1 MPTTIYT
8 VRTSYDAH
16 HCNHLGS
23 NNDHHHV
30 LEFTFD
36 FTVVEKENF
45 DTGGSVSV
53 SIFCLD
59 IMTLMMLFSLA
70 RLGLLYLQEL
80 NGVNRVIVQ
89 KLYITESCI
98 Q

>member
-1 MPTTIYT
+1 MTPG
-8 VRTSYDAH
+8 
-16 HCNHLGS
+16 C
-23 NNDHHHV
+23 
-30 LEFTFD
+30 
-36 FTVVEKENF
+36 
-45 DTGGSVSV
+45 SVSV

-89 KLYITESCI
+89 KLYIYFRELHTVVGIVMVQKLYILKS
-98 Q
+98 